1 MAYKIQ
7 AKIRGTNDYLQNR
20 KNLPGEVLG
29 GGILDL
35 AYVDQELGC
44 YIPAEQIRASL
55 VKAAVNF
62 IHTKST
68 KKSYKDF
75 INATV
80 EIEPGKI
87 RLGKGDC
94 DYIHREYVKRKL
106 KPALLSRPAFR
117 KGWEVGFNLLVSEDE
132 ISQDCLKEILEH
144 AGKFVGIGDW
154 RPHFGRFEII
164 EFKTV

>member
-20 KNLPGEVLG
+20 KSLPGDVLS

-35 AYVDQELGC
+35 AYVDQEQGC

-55 VKAAVNF
+55 VKSAVDF

-80 EIEPGKI
+80 EIEPDKI
-87 RLGKGDC
+87 PLGKGDC
-94 DYIHREYVKRKL
+94 DYVHEEYVKGIANPVLL
-106 KPALLSRPAFR
+106 KRPAFK
-117 KGWEVGFNLLVSEDE
+117 KGWKVGFSLLVSEDE
-132 ISQDCLKEILEH
+132 ISQDCLKKILEH
-144 AGKFVGIGDW
+144 AGKFIGIGDW

-164 EFKTV
+164 EFKAV